1 MYPKVD
7 LSIFKGLKLENNM
20 NNTDKKKNY
29 LNITFWKN
37 GGISTII
44 NFKGNSPKISK
55 TAFIADSADVIGDV
69 EIGDFSSVWFNAV
82 IRGDRNS
89 IKVGNR
95 TNIQDNVV
103 IHVDFING
111 VKVEDDVS
119 VGHGAVLHGCK
130 IGNNVLI
137 GMNST
142 VLNGAE
148 IGKDSIVGA
157 NSLISAGKKFPESSL
172 IIGVPGK
179 VKRETEEEEIK
190 NIAKNATEY
199 VKSVIEYREEVRLK
213 KKI

>member
-1 MYPKVD
+1 
-7 LSIFKGLKLENNM
+7 
-20 NNTDKKKNY
+20 
-29 LNITFWKN
+29 
-37 GGISTII
+37 
-44 NFKGNSPKISK
+44 
-55 TAFIADSADVIGDV
+55 VIGDV
-69 EIGDFSSVWFNAV
+69 EIGDLSSVWFNAV

-103 IHVDFING
+103 IHVDSING
-111 VKVEDDVS
+111 VQVEDYVS

-148 IGKDSIVGA
+148 IGKNSIVGA
-157 NSLISAGKKFPESSL
+157 NALISEGKKFPESSL

-179 VKRETEEEEIK
+179 VRRETEDVEIK
-190 NIAKNATEY
+190 NIAKTAAEY
-199 VKSVIEYREEVRLK
+199 VKSVIEYREEVK
-213 KKI
+213 MNK